1 MAIPK
6 DDFGDS
12 EREIG
17 ISMWDLKVRVLWGG
31 LKHITL
37 GLKHNCSWD
46 FTIIIKSNRYIDGNR
61 CHLYICFVILSNFP
75 SFFFYKK
82 SEEGG

>member
-31 LKHITL
+31 LKH
-37 GLKHNCSWD
+37 NCSWD
-46 FTIIIKSNRYIDGNR
+46 FTINIKLNRYIDDNR
-61 CHLYICFVILSNFP
+61 WEANFL
-75 SFFFYKK
+75 
-82 SEEGG
+82 